1 MDSLSTTEIDQMDR
15 VGNRT
20 VADIRKDFPI
30 YRRERDSAFVFLD
43 SGASSQKPTAVLDAM
58 DTYYS
63 TTHANVHRGVYAIAE
78 RATELYENARV
89 TLGKFIGAPKP
100 AREIVFTKNATEAIN
115 LAAYSLAHSVL
126 TNNSVVVLTEM
137 EHHANLVP
145 WMILKEQVGFEIR
158 YIPFDADGFLDLS
171 HLDEILDG
179 SSIVA
184 ATMASNVFGTLT
196 PIKELAEAAHSKG
209 AIFLADGAQYVP
221 HYKIDVKE
229 LGIDLLA
236 MTGHKML
243 GPTGIG
249 ALWGRE
255 ELLKKMP
262 PFMGGGDM
270 IEDVRLDGFT
280 PNEVPYKFE
289 AGTPPIAEAIGLAE
303 AVRYLETI
311 KMDQIRLHE
320 ESLLDYALKAIGEN
334 FGSSVRVY
342 GPTDA
347 TKKGGVISFTMEGV
361 HPHDLSQILDQSGVC
376 VRAGHH
382 CAKPVMKRLGVGATA
397 RASFYIYN
405 DKSDVDSLVEAL
417 AKAQAFFA

>member
-1 MDSLSTTEIDQMDR
+1 MDSLSASEIDQMDR

-30 YRRERDSAFVFLD
+30 YRRARDSAFVFLD

-126 TNNSVVVLTEM
+126 TNKSVVVLTEM

>member
-1 MDSLSTTEIDQMDR
+1 MDGLSTTELGQMDR
-15 VGNRT
+15 VGDRT
-20 VADIRKDFPI
+20 VAEIRKDFPI
-30 YRRERDSAFVFLD
+30 YRRAEDSPFVFLD
-43 SGASSQKPTAVLDAM
+43 SGASSQKPSAVLDAM
-58 DTYYS
+58 DAYYS

-89 TLGKFIGAPKP
+89 TLGRFIGAPKP
-100 AREIVFTKNATEAIN
+100 SREIVFTKNATEAIN
-115 LAAYSLAHSVL
+115 LAAYSLARNRL
-126 TNNSVVVLTEM
+126 TSKSVVVLTEM

-145 WMILKEQVGFEIR
+145 WMILKEQIGFEIR
-158 YIPFDADGFLDLS
+158 YIPFDQDGFLELS
-171 HLDEILDG
+171 QLDRLLEG

-196 PIKELAEAAHSKG
+196 PIKELARAAHANG

-221 HYKIDVKE
+221 HYKVDVKE

-255 ELLKKMP
+255 ELLKEMP

-303 AVRYLETI
+303 AVRYLEAI
-311 KMDQIRLHE
+311 GMDQIRLHE
-320 ESLLDYALKAIGEN
+320 ESLLDYALKSIDEN
-334 FGSSVRVY
+334 FGGSVTVY

-347 TKKGGVISFTMEGV
+347 TKKGGVISLTMQGV

-405 DKSDVDSLVEAL
+405 DKSDVDALVEAL

>member
-126 TNNSVVVLTEM
+126 TSESVVVLTEM

>member
-320 ESLLDYALKAIGEN
+320 ESLLDYALKAIEEN
-334 FGSSVRVY
+334 FGSSVRVD

>member
-15 VGNRT
+15 VGDRAVT
-20 VADIRKDFPI
+20 DIRKDFPI
-30 YRRERDSAFVFLD
+30 YRRAQDSAFVFLD

-115 LAAYSLAHSVL
+115 LAAYSLARNLLNSE
-126 TNNSVVVLTEM
+126 SVVALTEM

-145 WMILKEQVGFEIR
+145 WMILKEQLGFEIR
-158 YIPFDADGFLDLS
+158 YIPFDSDGFLDLS

-221 HYKIDVKE
+221 HYKVDVKE

-270 IEDVRLDGFT
+270 IEDVRFDGFT
-280 PNEVPYKFE
+280 PNEIPYKFE

-303 AVRYLETI
+303 AVRYLENI
-311 KMDQIRLHE
+311 GMDQIRLHE
-320 ESLLDYALKAIGEN
+320 ESLLDYALKTIEEN
-334 FGSSVRVY
+334 FGESVRVY

-347 TKKGGVISFTMEGV
+347 TKKGGVVSFTMEGV

>member
-1 MDSLSTTEIDQMDR
+1 
-15 VGNRT
+15 
-20 VADIRKDFPI
+20 
-30 YRRERDSAFVFLD
+30 
-43 SGASSQKPTAVLDAM
+43 
-58 DTYYS
+58 
-63 TTHANVHRGVYAIAE
+63 
-78 RATELYENARV
+78 
-89 TLGKFIGAPKP
+89 
-100 AREIVFTKNATEAIN
+100 
-115 LAAYSLAHSVL
+115 
-126 TNNSVVVLTEM
+126 
-137 EHHANLVP
+137 
-145 WMILKEQVGFEIR
+145 
-158 YIPFDADGFLDLS
+158 
-171 HLDEILDG
+171 
-179 SSIVA
+179 
-184 ATMASNVFGTLT
+184 
-196 PIKELAEAAHSKG
+196 
-209 AIFLADGAQYVP
+209 
-221 HYKIDVKE
+221 
-229 LGIDLLA
+229 

-255 ELLKKMP
+255 ELLKEMP

-303 AVRYLETI
+303 AVRYLEAI
-311 KMDQIRLHE
+311 GMDQIRLHE
-320 ESLLDYALKAIGEN
+320 ESLLDYALKSIDEN
-334 FGSSVRVY
+334 FGGSVTVY

-347 TKKGGVISFTMEGV
+347 TKKGGVISLTMQGV

-405 DKSDVDSLVEAL
+405 DKSDVDALVEAL

>member
-320 ESLLDYALKAIGEN
+320 ESLLDYALKAIEEN

>member
-1 MDSLSTTEIDQMDR
+1 MDR

-20 VADIRKDFPI
+20 VAEIRKDFPI
-30 YRRERDSAFVFLD
+30 YRRAQDSAFVFLD

-89 TLGKFIGAPKP
+89 TLGRFIGAPKP

-115 LAAYSLAHSVL
+115 LAAYSLARNLLRSE
-126 TNNSVVVLTEM
+126 SVVVLTEM

-145 WMILKEQVGFEIR
+145 WMILKEQIGFEIR

-303 AVRYLETI
+303 AVRYLEAI
-311 KMDQIRLHE
+311 GMDEIRLHE
-320 ESLLDYALKAIGEN
+320 ESLLDYALKTIGEN
-334 FGSSVRVY
+334 FGDSVVVY

-347 TKKGGVISFTMEGV
+347 TKKGGVVSFTMEGV